1 MSENVNVSNCSK
13 GSGKVSKAELKAQ
26 LLAQLAK
33 LELEEEE
40 ISNEAMI
47 AKHPVGETSKLAM
60 VNIESGKEGVTSS
73 SDIGAVSATIADIPK
88 GQNFLQGEVRIS
100 HTQENQLRTSDN
112 DSWAIVIDDFLEA
125 TCNSKL
131 TRKSYR
137 KHVNAFKTFVKGV
150 NQPKQLKK
158 EHYKAYADSIENS
171 EYAQNT
177 IRSYL
182 IPICSFGSFIQRRY
196 EYQYDASD
204 IIKLDKKV
212 RTKKDI
218 VDQDDIE
225 TLLDMATSKKQE
237 FLAFLYFG
245 ALRLMECCK
254 IKYKDLSLV
263 ELECN
268 EMEKKFQSKQRPIKR
283 SGKIYYK
290 PPLQEYELHVSIIG
304 KGNRKR
310 TVRIGARGM
319 VYLKHLAMVDEKKK
333 EQYVFTGRDGISAI
347 GHRTAQKWVKDLCTK
362 LNIMIDEFTGKS
374 KVTPHMLRHTAASH
388 AMHKGADLMTVSEF
402 LGHASV
408 QTTEIYLHPDK
419 KKSASSFL

>member
-1 MSENVNVSNCSK
+1 MSENIDISNCT
-13 GSGKVSKAELKAQ
+13 KAQ
-26 LLAQLAK
+26 LLAQLAR
-33 LELEEEE
+33 LELKDNTET
-40 ISNEAMI
+40 SKEAMS
-47 AKHPVGETSKLAM
+47 AKHPVANTSKLAM
-60 VNIESGKEGVTSS
+60 VNIENGKEGATSS
-73 SDIGAVSATIADIPK
+73 AHMAPVSATIADIPEIK
-88 GQNFLQGEVRIS
+88 NFMRREVRTS
-100 HTQENQLRTSDN
+100 DTEEDQLRTSN
-112 DSWAIVIDDFLEA
+112 PDSWAMVIEDFIEA
-125 TCNSKL
+125 TGNSNL
-131 TRKSYR
+131 TRKRYR
-137 KHVNAFKTFVKGV
+137 KHINSFKTFVKDV

-158 EHYKAYADSIENS
+158 EHYKAYADTIENS

-182 IPICSFGSFIQRRY
+182 IPVKSFGTFIQRRY
-196 EYQYDASD
+196 EYQYNAAD
-204 IIKLDKKV
+204 IIKLDKKI
-212 RTKKDI
+212 RTKHDI
-218 VDQDDIE
+218 IDKQDME
-225 TLLDMATSKKQE
+225 TLLDMTTSKKQE
-237 FLAFLYFG
+237 FVAFLYFG

-263 ELECN
+263 EIEYS
-268 EMEKKFQSKQRPIKR
+268 EMEKNLQLLKSKRLVKHK
-283 SGKIYYK
+283 SGTVYYK
-290 PPLQEYELHVSIIG
+290 PPVQEHELHVSIVG

-362 LNIMIDEFTGKS
+362 FNILIDESTGKS

-388 AMHKGADLMTVSEF
+388 ALHKGADLMTVSEF